1 MRGGHDGHSARA
13 PWWKGARGEWYV
25 VMQFIIFGFIA
36 VGPRSAPGLPVW
48 AKPYTLV
55 ANVAGVALMVAGAA
69 LALWGVRALGTNT
82 DHTAVPQGRLD
93 ARHVRPLPTRPQP
106 HLRRTHPRLVRA
118 GPGGSLVV
126 EPSLRAGVAG
136 PLRPQVPP
144 RRTLAART
152 LPRVHRLPAAGEE
165 AAALGVVKNAR
176 ELVTAQPP
184 A

>member
-69 LALWGVRALGTNT
+69 LALWGVRALGTNLT
-82 DHTAVPQGRLD
+82 M
-93 ARHVRPLPTRPQP
+93 LPYPKEGSTLVTSGPY
-106 HLRRTHPRLVRA
+106 RLVRN
-118 GPGGSLVV
+118 PIYGGLILGSFGLALAVHSWLSLAYALALLVLFDLKSRR
-126 EPSLRAGVAG
+126 EERWLRERYPAYIDY
-136 PLRPQVPP
+136 Q
-144 RRTLAART
+144 RRVKKL
-152 LPRVHRLPAAGEE
+152 LPWVW
-165 AAALGVVKNAR
+165 
-176 ELVTAQPP
+176 
-184 A
+184 